1 MYVAI
6 INQPGYLP
14 EVDPV
19 EFDTCTEA
27 WRYIVSELEYD
38 WDQAEANGD
47 SDHDYLEAHTALH
60 SWDQSRPGYVV
71 AGGYAYS
78 VEVAA

>member
-1 MYVAI
+1 MFTVI

-14 EVDPV
+14 EVEPV
-19 EFDTCTEA
+19 DFETCAEA
-27 WRYIVSELEYD
+27 WRYVVSELESD

-47 SDHDYLEAHTALH
+47 SDHDYLEAHTLLH
-60 SWDQSRPGYVV
+60 GWDQSLPGIVY

-78 VEVAA
+78 VGATA